1 MTIRFEFINVILW
14 WFYCGVKIKSL
25 SIDTDVGTTDIVLFS
40 LILFFNLFY
49 TTKLYQKLKKTEEK

>member
-25 SIDTDVGTTDIVLFS
+25 SIDNDVGTTDIVLFS